1 MIVQTA
7 MNHTFFRRT
16 GKRDG
21 CSERAHQF
29 DGHARNG
36 RIDKVVTQSLTHP
49 PTVREHEHLKSDSLQ
64 VARTKR
70 RLKATSIVQ
79 DLFGLINQVTS
90 HKIVG
95 VDRVTS
101 KQSPH
106 EFVFPVPGALD
117 YYVTSNHN
125 SVVCRSDVAFAHIR
139 NLAQNCREEAVIM
152 CDEPDIRD

>member
-7 MNHTFFRRT
+7 MNHTFLGRS
-16 GKRDG
+16 GNRDG
-21 CSERAHQF
+21 CFERAHQF

-36 RIDKVVTQSLTHP
+36 RIDKVMTPSLTQP
-49 PTVREHEHLKSDSLQ
+49 PAVHEHEHLKSDSLK

-70 RLKATSIVQ
+70 RLKSTGIVQ

-125 SVVCRSDVAFAHIR
+125 SVVRRSDVAFAHIR
-139 NLAQNCREEAVIM
+139 NLAQNCREEAVMM
-152 CDEPDIRD
+152 CDEPNV